1 MIVTEEIPAAL
12 AGERL
17 DRIVSL
23 VGDLSRS
30 QARELVE
37 AGGVTV
43 DGEPAASGKVRL
55 VEGQT
60 VTVDLVGDCG
70 HGAFVA

>member
-1 MIVTEEIPAAL
+1 MIVTEEIPVAL

-30 QARELVE
+30 QARELVA
-37 AGGVTV
+37 AGGVSV
-43 DGEPAASGKVRL
+43 DGRTATSG
-55 VEGQT
+55 
-60 VTVDLVGDCG
+60 
-70 HGAFVA
+70 